1 MCVCVCVCCGAD
13 LADIDPDVEQGLTQ
27 LRRNDE
33 KLDEQLE
40 LISKGM
46 QRLKGIAVDQGNE
59 VARRSLAV
67 APLSY

>member
-1 MCVCVCVCCGAD
+1 MYEA
-13 LADIDPDVEQGLTQ
+13 
-27 LRRNDE
+27 NDE